1 MYPSGP
7 LLRKAGITA
16 ERAALAGVAI
26 IAMAKASRTEES
38 LDKQAEAAIEE
49 ARMVLPGIQ
58 ALFGFQLIAGF
69 NQGFSKLS
77 AVEQNLHY
85 VSLVL
90 VTLAIAIIMT
100 PAAYHRI
107 VEQGSV
113 SLFFVR
119 LISWLIAVAMV
130 PLMVALGL
138 EVYVV
143 GTVVLEERTFSAIV
157 AGVLVV
163 ILAALWFGFPFA
175 MRNRKLP

>member
-1 MYPSGP
+1 
-7 LLRKAGITA
+7 
-16 ERAALAGVAI
+16 
-26 IAMAKASRTEES
+26 MAKAVRSEES
-38 LDKQAEAAIEE
+38 LEKRAEAAIQE

-69 NQGFSKLS
+69 NQGFSKLP
-77 AVEQNLHY
+77 AAEQDVHY

-90 VTLAIAIIMT
+90 IALAIAIIMT

-119 LISWLIAVAMV
+119 LISWLIAAAMV
-130 PLMVALGL
+130 PLAIALGL

-143 GTVVLEERTFSAIV
+143 GTIILAERILSAIV
-157 AGVLVV
+157 AGVL
-163 ILAALWFGFPFA
+163 ILVCAALWFGFPFA
-175 MRNRKLP
+175 MRNRQLP

>member
-1 MYPSGP
+1 
-7 LLRKAGITA
+7 
-16 ERAALAGVAI
+16 
-26 IAMAKASRTEES
+26 MAKASRSEES
-38 LDKQAEAAIEE
+38 LDKRAEAAIEE

-69 NQGFSKLS
+69 NQGFNQLS
-77 AVEQNLHY
+77 ATEQYLHY
-85 VSLVL
+85 SSLVL
-90 VTLAIAIIMT
+90 VTIAIAIIMT

-130 PLMVALGL
+130 PLMIALGL

-143 GTVVLEERTFSAIV
+143 GIVILKAQALSAVIAGAVVVLV
-157 AGVLVV
+157 
-163 ILAALWFGFPFA
+163 AALWFGFPFA
-175 MRNRKLP
+175 MRNRHLP

>member
-1 MYPSGP
+1 M
-7 LLRKAGITA
+7 AGA
-16 ERAALAGVAI
+16 ERAVPTRVAI
-26 IAMAKASRTEES
+26 TAMAKAPRSEES
-38 LDKQAEAAIEE
+38 LDKRAEAAIEE

-69 NQGFSKLS
+69 NQGFGDLPPT
-77 AVEQNLHY
+77 EQYLHY
-85 VSLVL
+85 AALVL
-90 VTLAIAIIMT
+90 VAVAIAIIMT

-130 PLMVALGL
+130 PLMIALSL

-143 GTVVLEERTFSAIV
+143 GIVILKARAASAII
-157 AGVLVV
+157 AGLLMLL
-163 ILAALWFGFPFA
+163 LAALWFGFPFV
-175 MRNRKLP
+175 MRARRLP

>member
-1 MYPSGP
+1 
-7 LLRKAGITA
+7 
-16 ERAALAGVAI
+16 
-26 IAMAKASRTEES
+26 MAKAARSEES
-38 LDKQAEAAIEE
+38 LEKRAEAAIEE
-49 ARMVLPGIQ
+49 SRMVLPGIQ

-69 NQGFSKLS
+69 NQGFDKLPV
-77 AVEQNLHY
+77 AEQHLHY
-85 VSLVL
+85 TSLVL
-90 VTLAIAIIMT
+90 VALAIAIIMT

-143 GTVVLEERTFSAIV
+143 GVVILKTQAFSAVIAGTLVVL
-157 AGVLVV
+157 
-163 ILAALWFGFPFA
+163 LAALWFGFPFV
-175 MRNRKLP
+175 MRNRQLP